1 MTKCSFF
8 IYTAPF
14 TLLILNL
21 AMSDLI
27 VGIIS
32 EPLSVWTHYREAMGW
47 SLPMTWLSQTA
58 FFLCCTASILSLA
71 VLTSDRYLAIAYPI
85 WYRSNVSFKRVGIAS
100 FFIWVLSAAFT
111 SIYYYIGF
119 VAYAFI
125 FANIAVFC
133 TIFIVIFAYTRIFY
147 VIRDYVDNQANLHA
161 GKPKSSRRT
170 RLKCKVPVF
179 QIMLMAFLVSY
190 VPASVMI
197 YVMNLCDA
205 CSCLVIHWL
214 RDIQFI
220 FLRLPSFRRALTAL
234 YRRSR
239 GLLEYE

>member
-1 MTKCSFF
+1 MITSLVFCLVTVPGNLLVVLVVLIDPNKNFR
-8 IYTAPF
+8 TPF

-47 SLPMTWLSQTA
+47 SLPMRWLSQTA
-58 FFLCCTASILSLA
+58 FFLCCTASLLSLA

-161 GKPKSSRRT
+161 NASALHRTHIRVQCWETKIIKTYKVNEARFHNVRDVSRFTIRD
-170 RLKCKVPVF
+170 
-179 QIMLMAFLVSY
+179 FLIRV
-190 VPASVMI
+190 
-197 YVMNLCDA
+197 L
-205 CSCLVIHWL
+205 
-214 RDIQFI
+214 
-220 FLRLPSFRRALTAL
+220 
-234 YRRSR
+234 
-239 GLLEYE
+239 